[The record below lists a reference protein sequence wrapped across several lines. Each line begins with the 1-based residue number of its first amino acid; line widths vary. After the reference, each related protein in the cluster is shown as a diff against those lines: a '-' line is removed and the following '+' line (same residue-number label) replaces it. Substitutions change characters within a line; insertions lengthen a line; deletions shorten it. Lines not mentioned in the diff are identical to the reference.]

1 MAQDT
6 GDISFL
12 LNLNTNTWIL
22 PCVLH
27 VCSWG
32 NSSTCDNGTN
42 CDLLTPLSPPPFPS
56 PCSFFCSP
64 DPRRLPTSLATD
76 FLLRSREGEEFLYA
90 HGPGDLRLFLVESGL
105 GPGSPFCQQNPG
117 KGGPRKPSPPQ
128 GPPEPAFFS
137 NHASFQGLSGIWR
150 QEPSSSL
157 IPYFRLKGDS
167 TEGREGQRPAGALVS
182 GPCSGPDRGQ
192 DQSGLR
198 GFWVREEFYGVSLR
212 NRQLETAVEQRACCP
227 RVDGLTGTGWVGR
240 VSAWM
245 QSPACWQPCAE
256 AGEA

>member
-42 CDLLTPLSPPPFPS
+42 CDLLTPLSLPPFPS

-64 DPRRLPTSLATD
+64 DPRRLPTPLATD
-76 FLLRSREGEEFLYA
+76 FLLRSHEGEEFLYA

-117 KGGPRKPSPPQ
+117 KGGPRKPGPPQ
-128 GPPEPAFFS
+128 EPPEPAFFS

-150 QEPSSSL
+150 QELFSHTLFQAQGGLHRGERGTKTSWGSG
-157 IPYFRLKGDS
+157 IR
-167 TEGREGQRPAGALVS
+167 ALLWS
-182 GPCSGPDRGQ
+182 
-192 DQSGLR
+192 
-198 GFWVREEFYGVSLR
+198 
-212 NRQLETAVEQRACCP
+212 RQ
-227 RVDGLTGTGWVGR
+227 GTGSIGFTWLLGQGGVLRSFSPEQAARDSSGAESLLPQGRRLDWDRVGR
-240 VSAWM
+240 KGFSM
-245 QSPACWQPCAE
+245 DAE
-256 AGEA
+256 SSMLAALC